1 MNFLASTTE
10 ILIGNVDP
18 WLKLFRVAWAIFL
31 TFDVAL
37 VVALIWVIQK
47 GFAFRPPI
55 HPSHTLPRRTLT
67 LRDALMQERW
77 RAVLAKA
84 ASGSADAFR
93 IAIIDADKLAD
104 DALKQL
110 GLEGEHMADR
120 LEKITPA
127 ELRSLERLR
136 RAHRIR
142 NDFVHTPGFELSREA
157 AARALEDYQA
167 FLKEVQVL

>member
-10 ILIGNVDP
+10 LLIGDVGP
-18 WLKLFRVAWAIFL
+18 WLKLFRVAWAMFL
-31 TFDVAL
+31 AFDVVL
-37 VVALIWVIQK
+37 VVALVWVIQK
-47 GFAFRPPI
+47 GLAFRPRV
-55 HPSHTLPRRTLT
+55 HPSHTTSRRTLT

-93 IAIIDADKLAD
+93 IAVIDADKLAD
-104 DALKQL
+104 DALRQL

-120 LEKITPA
+120 LEKIAPA
-127 ELRSLERLR
+127 ELRSLERLW

-142 NDFVHTPGFELSREA
+142 NDLVHTPGFELSREA
-157 AARALEDYQA
+157 AARTLEDYEA